1 MGSFYSTYKSIQ
13 LSNRGGSGQGGERKN
28 QSGARD
34 DKNGKKGEDERVMNG
49 DKGKVSRF
57 RGERTSLDKGK

>member
-28 QSGARD
+28 QSDGRD
-34 DKNGKKGEDERVMNG
+34 EKNGEK
-49 DKGKVSRF
+49 
-57 RGERTSLDKGK
+57 